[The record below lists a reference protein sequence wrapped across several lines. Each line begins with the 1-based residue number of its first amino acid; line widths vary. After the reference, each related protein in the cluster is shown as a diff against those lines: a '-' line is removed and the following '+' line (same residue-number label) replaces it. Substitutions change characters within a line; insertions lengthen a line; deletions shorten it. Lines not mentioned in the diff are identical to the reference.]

1 MCRAGLGRNFVQ
13 FKTARELIFADAAA
27 LIESFFK
34 RLHNLVKF
42 DLACILI
49 ILFFFDIIDLILSQ
63 ISYDFFK
70 LVFCLLS
77 TQLFVFVEQ
86 CWGLQILNCFF

>member
-13 FKTARELIFADAAA
+13 FKTSGELIFADASA

-34 RLHNLVKF
+34 RLDNLVEF

-49 ILFFFDIIDLILSQ
+49 ILFFFDIIYLILSQ
-63 ISYDFFK
+63 IGYDLFK
-70 LVFCLLS
+70 LVFRLLS
-77 TQLFVFVEQ
+77 TQFFVFLE
-86 CWGLQILNCFF
+86 

>member
-13 FKTARELIFADAAA
+13 FKTTRELIFSDASA

-34 RLHNLVKF
+34 RFDNLVKF

-49 ILFFFDIIDLILSQ
+49 ILFFFDIIYLILFQ
-63 ISYDFFK
+63 IGYDLFK
-70 LVFCLLS
+70 LVFRLLF